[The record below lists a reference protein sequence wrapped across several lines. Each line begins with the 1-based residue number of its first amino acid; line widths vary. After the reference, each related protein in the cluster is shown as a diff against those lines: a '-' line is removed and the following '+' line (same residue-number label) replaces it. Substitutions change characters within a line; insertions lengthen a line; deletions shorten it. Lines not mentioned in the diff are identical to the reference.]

1 MGLKPLFIARPSGL
15 FVRFFVP
22 TDLRAQVGSRY
33 IVRSLGDVRG
43 HRAHLIGYG
52 MAVALSQAFA
62 GMRRGDHAMTDLK
75 RLLEIA
81 ERAVDSGKSMDW
93 QAESIKVGGLEFRN
107 VVTKGKQD
115 TQDFIDTVKQLV
127 GSSVASPVVATD
139 PQSPML
145 GALIDEYL
153 ADIARRGL
161 APDTIT
167 ESRHTLRILLGIVG
181 DKPIAELTRN
191 DLRAFWDGVR
201 WWPKHATVKAEYRHL
216 SVLEIIEQG
225 KAKNLPEPSPL
236 TLTKHRQ
243 RLSAFF
249 NDLVDAKTLAA
260 SPLTKNMLKVSS
272 DEEET
277 GRPFTDGELKKIFNP
292 TTYLEWAAKYPHR
305 YWGPVLGL
313 YSGARLTE
321 VAQLYVEDIE
331 QIDGIW
337 GFHVNNRF
345 YGQKIKNRASR
356 RFIPL
361 AQPVLDAGFL
371 AFVASQRK
379 AKQERLFPDLPV
391 GVNKETGK
399 LNGTGYGRQLSRQFG
414 AYLKKLGIEEGV
426 AFHAFRHTFATAMNR
441 AKKTELET
449 ARITGH
455 KVQGSVLSKHYIDPP
470 TLPERVETLKAFKPP
485 VEIPRMAF

>member
-191 DLRAFWDGVR
+191 DLRAFWDGV
-201 WWPKHATVKAEYRHL
+201 
-216 SVLEIIEQG
+216 SV
-225 KAKNLPEPSPL
+225 
-236 TLTKHRQ
+236 
-243 RLSAFF
+243 
-249 NDLVDAKTLAA
+249 
-260 SPLTKNMLKVSS
+260 
-272 DEEET
+272 
-277 GRPFTDGELKKIFNP
+277 
-292 TTYLEWAAKYPHR
+292 
-305 YWGPVLGL
+305 
-313 YSGARLTE
+313 
-321 VAQLYVEDIE
+321 VA
-331 QIDGIW
+331 
-337 GFHVNNRF
+337 
-345 YGQKIKNRASR
+345 
-356 RFIPL
+356 
-361 AQPVLDAGFL
+361 
-371 AFVASQRK
+371 
-379 AKQERLFPDLPV
+379 
-391 GVNKETGK
+391 
-399 LNGTGYGRQLSRQFG
+399 
-414 AYLKKLGIEEGV
+414 
-426 AFHAFRHTFATAMNR
+426 
-441 AKKTELET
+441 
-449 ARITGH
+449 
-455 KVQGSVLSKHYIDPP
+455 
-470 TLPERVETLKAFKPP
+470 
-485 VEIPRMAF
+485 